1 MAVKIEVWLSPADY
15 QARAATGFGDAVFVV
30 LDVLRAT
37 SVSLMEAAVASG
49 FKSMREDAA
58 EKVRAGLTT
67 AEEVFRVLH

>member
-1 MAVKIEVWLSPADY
+1 MTMNDELRRLTATRAD
-15 QARAATGFGDAVFVV
+15 A
-30 LDVLRAT
+30 
-37 SVSLMEAAVASG
+37 VSLMEAAVASG